1 METLFEIQSNI
12 FDKIQKAQS
21 NFKKSPKARITKAYL
36 ETRMENLDELW
47 KEFVENDK
55 KIRSTSKT
63 QDQLADEYFVEDLYS
78 ATDELYIDYKSSLK
92 ELLSQQCG
100 LHTDKQQS
108 SPSENSDVKL
118 PRIQLPIFT
127 GKYEEWQ
134 TFHDMFTS
142 LIHNN
147 KSLTGVQ
154 KLHYLKTNLQGD
166 PSHLLQNYAITES
179 NYEEA
184 WQQLI
189 KRYDNKR
196 YNSNVVMKTLFSQK
210 SINSESAVAIRQLL
224 DTTSSCLKSLSTMGI
239 QTQTW
244 DTIIIYLVAS
254 KLDTESHKQWETYIS
269 NQCDDL
275 PTWQQMVEFLETR
288 FRTLEMVDT
297 SKPWQKQSQLNSK
310 PTSKPKAFHAAVVND
325 QKSSKIVCVMCEEPH
340 YLYQCKKFGQQTPQ
354 KRHDF
359 VQTQQLCFNC
369 LAPNH
374 SVKVCRQSTSCR
386 RCGRKHHSLL
396 HYERNAYQ
404 GSTNTNTQSN
414 ENTHIKENH
423 TNQQA
428 SSASDQM
435 RVVANFAKGN
445 IQIHNVLLATAVVK
459 INSNNG
465 VKYVIRALVD
475 QGSQASFITEETVQL
490 LGLKRTHVDG
500 LVSGLGDGQT
510 KIKYL
515 VSFQVE
521 SRHNPNS
528 KIQIN
533 AYVLKSLTTLLPSQ
547 SLHTPDWLDLEQL
560 TLADPGYMKP
570 GKIDLLL
577 GAEVYSEVL
586 LSGVIKSPQG
596 SLIAQNTI
604 LGWILS
610 GRISNESHGN
620 VVNLHVRVEDDLL
633 KQFFEMEDEP
643 DSIKKKLTESE
654 KKCEDIYDAT
664 TVRNKE
670 GRYVVDLPFKSDD
683 PECQYGQSKDIAVRK
698 LYSLE
703 KRLSKNP
710 KLYEDYRKVLHEYVE
725 LGHMAEVESSDI
737 DNDKAV
743 YLPHHAVVKE
753 DRETTKVRVVFNA
766 SSKGTNNV
774 SLNDDLLT
782 GPKLQ
787 QDLRHI
793 LMRWRRHEICIVS
806 DLVKMYRQVLVN
818 KDHANFQRILWRDHP
833 IEPITHYKLLTL
845 TFGTACAP
853 YLAVKTLQ
861 RLAEDEQE
869 RWPIASQITKTD
881 FYIDDLMT
889 GCDTESQALQI
900 YEEMSQLMTSGGFT
914 LQKWTSNSKRLL
926 QHIIVDNQ
934 STKESNS
941 VPIKSD
947 NMLKVLGVS
956 WNRDTDN
963 FEYSINLPEHKSS
976 ITKRLILSD
985 IARLYDPLGWIAPVV
1000 INAKLIIQKLW
1011 KADIDWDQEVPGEV
1025 LTEWTEYRNELLK
1038 VKDILIPRWL
1048 GSSQDSKTE
1057 LHAFSDAS
1065 QVAYAAAVY
1074 CRTVDANNHVHV
1086 TLITAKTKVAPIA
1099 KQVSIPRLELCGAA
1113 LAAKL
1118 LSEVSQVMGIP
1129 KENLYAWT
1137 HSTIVL
1143 AWLKGS
1149 PSRWATFV
1157 SNRISTI
1164 LTILDIDQWGHVA
1177 TDINPADCASR
1188 GLKPEELKTHT
1199 LWWSGP
1205 AWLQDETIET
1215 GEWDV
1220 PETHEEERVKAH
1232 VVTEQPKEDFLW
1244 CQFSDLQRMLRVMSY
1259 CRRILMLKT
1268 PKANRRLFTELV
1280 TIEETDKTL
1289 ELCIKQVQEF
1299 EFGEEIRHLRLH
1311 GFVPKKSV
1319 LHNLVPILD
1328 QNGLLRV
1335 GGRITQAS
1343 VSFEKQHPIIIPEKS
1358 HLAKLLVAD
1367 AHIKTL
1373 HGGPQVIL
1381 NFLRSKYWILR
1392 VRSLAKKCFGSCVTC
1407 LRFSK
1412 VQKTQLMGQ
1421 LPEVRLRPSKPFRSS
1436 GVDYAGPINI
1446 RFSPGRGSKSYKGY
1460 ICVFVCMVSRAIH
1473 LEAVT
1478 DLTSKGFIAAFRRF
1492 TARRGHC
1499 YDLYS
1504 DNGTNFVGANKELQK
1519 MIGKAESELSE
1530 ELSKL
1535 LTLERTRWHY
1545 IVPHGPNFG
1554 GLWEAG
1560 VRCVKSH
1567 LKRVVGDS
1575 TLTYEELSTVLA
1587 QIEACLNSR
1596 PLTLLSDHPDDP
1608 LPLTPGHFLL
1618 GEPLLNIADEDCSDL
1633 NLSNLDRW
1641 KLVQQMVNRFWK
1653 RWSKEY
1659 LVNLNQRYKW
1669 SVKQSEPNIND
1680 VVIIKE
1686 DNIPPCK
1693 WLLGKIVS
1701 LHKGPDNL
1709 TRVVTVKCKS
1719 DFGFTSINSR
1729 RATFRNYSL

>member
-21 NFKKSPKARITKAYL
+21 NFKKSPKTRITKAYL

-92 ELLSQQCG
+92 ELISQQSG
-100 LHTDKQQS
+100 LHTEKHQS
-108 SPSENSDVKL
+108 SPSENVDVKL

-147 KSLTGVQ
+147 NSLTGVQ

-166 PSHLLQNYAITES
+166 PSNLLQNYAITES

-196 YNSNVVMKTLFSQK
+196 YNSNVVLKTLFSQK
-210 SINSESAVAIRQLL
+210 PINSESAVAIRQLL

-297 SKPWQKQSQLNSK
+297 SKPWQKQSQQNSK

-354 KRHDF
+354 ERHDF

-396 HYERNAYQ
+396 HYERNVYQ
-404 GSTNTNTQSN
+404 GSTNTNTHSN

-445 IQIHNVLLATAVVK
+445 IQTHNVLLATAVVK

-610 GRISNESHGN
+610 GRISNESHEN

-633 KQFFEMEDEP
+633 KQFFEME
-643 DSIKKKLTESE
+643 ESFICFFNLRGE
-654 KKCEDIYDAT
+654 K
-664 TVRNKE
+664 
-670 GRYVVDLPFKSDD
+670 
-683 PECQYGQSKDIAVRK
+683 
-698 LYSLE
+698 
-703 KRLSKNP
+703 
-710 KLYEDYRKVLHEYVE
+710 
-725 LGHMAEVESSDI
+725 
-737 DNDKAV
+737 
-743 YLPHHAVVKE
+743 
-753 DRETTKVRVVFNA
+753 TKVRVVFNA
-766 SSKGTNNV
+766 SSKGINNV

-833 IEPITHYKLLTL
+833 IEPIKHYKLLTL

-914 LQKWTSNSKRLL
+914 LQKWTSNSKKIL
-926 QHIIVDNQ
+926 QHIVEDNQ

-1025 LTEWTEYRNELLK
+1025 LTEWMEYRNELLK

-1137 HSTIVL
+1137 DSTIVL

-1149 PSRWATFV
+1149 PSRWTTFV

-1164 LTILDIDQWGHVA
+1164 LTILDVDQWGHVA
-1177 TDINPADCASR
+1177 TDMNPVDCASR

-1205 AWLQDETIET
+1205 AWLQSEMIET

-1232 VVTEQPKEDFLW
+1232 VVTERPKEDFLW
-1244 CQFSDLQRMLRVMSY
+1244 CKFSNLQKMLRIMSY

-1268 PKANRRLFTELV
+1268 PKANRPLFTELV

-1289 ELCIKQVQEF
+1289 EICIKQVQEF
-1299 EFGEEIRHLRLH
+1299 EFGEEIKHLRLH

-1328 QNGLLRV
+1328 KNGLLRV

-1343 VSFEKQHPIIIPEKS
+1343 VSFDKQHPIIIPEKS

-1373 HGGPQVIL
+1373 HGGPQVML

-1392 VRSLAKKCFGSCVTC
+1392 ARSLVKRCYGKCVTC

-1421 LPEVRLRPSKPFRSS
+1421 LPEVRLKPSKPFRSS

-1530 ELSKL
+1530 ELCKL

-1567 LKRVVGDS
+1567 LKRVLGDS
-1575 TLTYEELSTVLA
+1575 TLTYEELSTCLA

-1608 LPLTPGHFLL
+1608 LPLTPGHFLV

-1693 WLLGKIVS
+1693 WLLGKIVT

-1719 DFGFTSINSR
+1719 GLR
-1729 RATFRNYSL
+1729 GVRKMTFQKF

>member
-12 FDKIQKAQS
+12 FDNTQKAQS

-100 LHTDKQQS
+100 LHTERQKHS
-108 SPSENSDVKL
+108 SPSENSDLKL

-142 LIHNN
+142 LIHHNR
-147 KSLTGVQ
+147 SLTGVQ

-166 PSHLLQNYAITES
+166 PSNLLQNYAITES

-196 YNSNVVMKTLFSQK
+196 YNSNLVMKTLFFTK
-210 SINSESAVAIRQLL
+210 LL

-275 PTWQQMVEFLETR
+275 PSWQQMVEFLETR

-310 PTSKPKAFHAAVVND
+310 PTSKPKAFHVAVVND

-354 KRHDF
+354 ERHDF

-445 IQIHNVLLATAVVK
+445 IQTHNVLVVTAVVK

-475 QGSQASFITEETVQL
+475 QGSQASFIIEETVQL
-490 LGLKRTHVDG
+490 LGLKKTHIDG

-515 VSFQVE
+515 VSFQIE

-586 LSGVIKSPQG
+586 LSGVIKSPQ
-596 SLIAQNTI
+596 
-604 LGWILS
+604 
-610 GRISNESHGN
+610 ESPKYH
-620 VVNLHVRVEDDLL
+620 LRLD
-633 KQFFEMEDEP
+633 FFFIEMEDEP

-670 GRYVVDLPFKSDD
+670 GRYVVDLPFKSDE

-743 YLPHHAVVKE
+743 YLSHHAVVKE

-766 SSKGTNNV
+766 SSKGTNN
-774 SLNDDLLT
+774 
-782 GPKLQ
+782 
-787 QDLRHI
+787 
-793 LMRWRRHEICIVS
+793 ICIVS

-833 IEPITHYKLLTL
+833 IEPIKHYKLLTL

-861 RLAEDEQE
+861 Q
-869 RWPIASQITKTD
+869 
-881 FYIDDLMT
+881 
-889 GCDTESQALQI
+889 
-900 YEEMSQLMTSGGFT
+900 
-914 LQKWTSNSKRLL
+914 
-926 QHIIVDNQ
+926 
-934 STKESNS
+934 
-941 VPIKSD
+941 
-947 NMLKVLGVS
+947 
-956 WNRDTDN
+956 
-963 FEYSINLPEHKSS
+963 
-976 ITKRLILSD
+976 
-985 IARLYDPLGWIAPVV
+985 
-1000 INAKLIIQKLW
+1000 
-1011 KADIDWDQEVPGEV
+1011 
-1025 LTEWTEYRNELLK
+1025 
-1038 VKDILIPRWL
+1038 
-1048 GSSQDSKTE
+1048 
-1057 LHAFSDAS
+1057 
-1065 QVAYAAAVY
+1065 
-1074 CRTVDANNHVHV
+1074 
-1086 TLITAKTKVAPIA
+1086 
-1099 KQVSIPRLELCGAA
+1099 
-1113 LAAKL
+1113 
-1118 LSEVSQVMGIP
+1118 
-1129 KENLYAWT
+1129 NLYAWT
-1137 HSTIVL
+1137 DSTIVL

-1177 TDINPADCASR
+1177 TDMNPADCASR

-1199 LWWSGP
+1199 LWWNGP
-1205 AWLQDETIET
+1205 AWLQAETIET

-1232 VVTEQPKEDFLW
+1232 VVTEQPKEDFMW
-1244 CQFSDLQRMLRVMSY
+1244 CKFSNLQKMLRIMSY
-1259 CRRILMLKT
+1259 CRRFLKLKT
-1268 PKANRRLFTELV
+1268 PKANRPLFTALV
-1280 TIEETDKTL
+1280 TIEETHKTL
-1289 ELCIKQVQEF
+1289 EMCIKQVQEF
-1299 EFGEEIRHLRLH
+1299 EFGEEIKHLRLN

-1319 LHNLVPILD
+1319 LHNLVPTLD

-1343 VSFEKQHPIIIPEKS
+1343 VSFDKQHPIIIPEKS

-1392 VRSLAKKCFGSCVTC
+1392 ARSLAKKCYGKCVTC

-1421 LPEVRLRPSKPFRSS
+1421 LPEVRLKPSKPFRSS

-1478 DLTSKGFIAAFRRF
+1478 DLTSKGFIAAFRRLP
-1492 TARRGHC
+1492 ARRGHC

-1530 ELSKL
+1530 ELGKL

-1545 IVPHGPNFG
+1545 IVPHGPNFS

-1608 LPLTPGHFLL
+1608 LPLKPGHFLV

-1693 WLLGKIVS
+1693 
-1701 LHKGPDNL
+1701 
-1709 TRVVTVKCKS
+1709 
-1719 DFGFTSINSR
+1719 
-1729 RATFRNYSL
+1729 

>member
-100 LHTDKQQS
+100 LHTEKLQS
-108 SPSENSDVKL
+108 SPSENVDVKL

-166 PSHLLQNYAITES
+166 PSNLLQNYAITES

-189 KRYDNKR
+189 K
-196 YNSNVVMKTLFSQK
+196 Q
-210 SINSESAVAIRQLL
+210 
-224 DTTSSCLKSLSTMGI
+224 TTSSCLKSLSTMGI

-297 SKPWQKQSQLNSK
+297 SKPWQKQSQQNSK

-354 KRHDF
+354 ERHDF

-445 IQIHNVLLATAVVK
+445 IQTHNVLHANAIVK

-633 KQFFEMEDEP
+633 KQFFELEDEP

-766 SSKGTNNV
+766 SSKGINNV

-833 IEPITHYKLLTL
+833 IEPIKHYKLLTL

-889 GCDTESQALQI
+889 GL
-900 YEEMSQLMTSGGFT
+900 
-914 LQKWTSNSKRLL
+914 
-926 QHIIVDNQ
+926 
-934 STKESNS
+934 
-941 VPIKSD
+941 
-947 NMLKVLGVS
+947 
-956 WNRDTDN
+956 
-963 FEYSINLPEHKSS
+963 
-976 ITKRLILSD
+976 
-985 IARLYDPLGWIAPVV
+985 
-1000 INAKLIIQKLW
+1000 
-1011 KADIDWDQEVPGEV
+1011 
-1025 LTEWTEYRNELLK
+1025 
-1038 VKDILIPRWL
+1038 
-1048 GSSQDSKTE
+1048 
-1057 LHAFSDAS
+1057 
-1065 QVAYAAAVY
+1065 
-1074 CRTVDANNHVHV
+1074 
-1086 TLITAKTKVAPIA
+1086 
-1099 KQVSIPRLELCGAA
+1099 
-1113 LAAKL
+1113 
-1118 LSEVSQVMGIP
+1118 MGIP

-1137 HSTIVL
+1137 DSTIVL

-1177 TDINPADCASR
+1177 TDMNPADCASR

-1205 AWLQDETIET
+1205 AWLQNETIET

-1244 CQFSDLQRMLRVMSY
+1244 CKFSNLHKMLRIMSY
-1259 CRRILMLKT
+1259 CRRFLKLKT
-1268 PKANRRLFTELV
+1268 PKASRPLFTALV
-1280 TIEETDKTL
+1280 SIIETDKTL
-1289 ELCIKQVQEF
+1289 EMFIKQVQEF
-1299 EFGEEIRHLRLH
+1299 EFGEDIRHLRLH

-1343 VSFEKQHPIIIPEKS
+1343 VSFDKQHPIVIPEKS
-1358 HLAKLLVAD
+1358 DLAKLLVAD
-1367 AHIKTL
+1367 SHIKTL
-1373 HGGPQVIL
+1373 HGGPQVML

-1392 VRSLAKKCFGSCVTC
+1392 ARSLAKKCFGSCVTC

-1412 VQKTQLMGQ
+1412 GQKTQLMGQ
-1421 LPEVRLRPSKPFRSS
+1421 LPEVRLKPSKPFRSS

-1460 ICVFVCMVSRAIH
+1460 MCVFVCMVSRAIH

-1535 LTLERTRWHY
+1535 MTLERTRWHY

-1608 LPLTPGHFLL
+1608 LPLTPGHFLV

-1719 DFGFTSINSR
+1719 GLLKRPLSKICILTN
-1729 RATFRNYSL
+1729 

>member
-100 LHTDKQQS
+100 LHTEKQQS

-166 PSHLLQNYAITES
+166 PSNLLQNYAITET

-196 YNSNVVMKTLFSQK
+196 YNSNLVMKTLFSQK
-210 SINSESAVAIRQLL
+210 PINSESAVAIRQLL

-254 KLDTESHKQWETYIS
+254 KLDTESHKQWESYIS

-297 SKPWQKQSQLNSK
+297 SKPWQKQSQQNSK
-310 PTSKPKAFHAAVVND
+310 QTSKPKAFHAAVVND

-354 KRHDF
+354 ERHDF

-445 IQIHNVLLATAVVK
+445 ILTHNVLLATAVVK

-547 SLHTPDWLDLEQL
+547 SLHTPDWVDLEQL

-766 SSKGTNNV
+766 SSKGINNV

-833 IEPITHYKLLTL
+833 NEPIKHYKLLTL

-861 RLAEDEQE
+861 RLAQDEQE

-889 GCDTESQALQI
+889 GL
-900 YEEMSQLMTSGGFT
+900 
-914 LQKWTSNSKRLL
+914 
-926 QHIIVDNQ
+926 
-934 STKESNS
+934 
-941 VPIKSD
+941 
-947 NMLKVLGVS
+947 
-956 WNRDTDN
+956 
-963 FEYSINLPEHKSS
+963 
-976 ITKRLILSD
+976 
-985 IARLYDPLGWIAPVV
+985 
-1000 INAKLIIQKLW
+1000 
-1011 KADIDWDQEVPGEV
+1011 
-1025 LTEWTEYRNELLK
+1025 
-1038 VKDILIPRWL
+1038 
-1048 GSSQDSKTE
+1048 
-1057 LHAFSDAS
+1057 
-1065 QVAYAAAVY
+1065 
-1074 CRTVDANNHVHV
+1074 
-1086 TLITAKTKVAPIA
+1086 
-1099 KQVSIPRLELCGAA
+1099 
-1113 LAAKL
+1113 
-1118 LSEVSQVMGIP
+1118 MGIP

-1137 HSTIVL
+1137 DSTIVL

-1177 TDINPADCASR
+1177 TDMNPADCASR

-1199 LWWSGP
+1199 LWWNGP
-1205 AWLQDETIET
+1205 AWLQSETIET

-1232 VVTEQPKEDFLW
+1232 VMTEQPKEDFLW
-1244 CQFSDLQRMLRVMSY
+1244 CKFSNLQKMLRIMSY
-1259 CRRILMLKT
+1259 CRRFLKLKT
-1268 PKANRRLFTELV
+1268 PKANRPLFTALV

-1289 ELCIKQVQEF
+1289 EMCMKQVQEF
-1299 EFGEEIRHLRLH
+1299 EFGEEIKHLRLH
-1311 GFVPKKSV
+1311 GYVPKKSV

-1373 HGGPQVIL
+1373 HGGPQVML

-1392 VRSLAKKCFGSCVTC
+1392 ARSLAKKCFGSCVTC

-1412 VQKTQLMGQ
+1412 GQKTQLMGQ
-1421 LPEVRLRPSKPFRSS
+1421 LPEVRLKPSKPFRSS

-1608 LPLTPGHFLL
+1608 LPLTPGHFLV

-1659 LVNLNQRYKW
+1659 LVNLNQR
-1669 SVKQSEPNIND
+1669 
-1680 VVIIKE
+1680 
-1686 DNIPPCK
+1686 
-1693 WLLGKIVS
+1693 
-1701 LHKGPDNL
+1701 
-1709 TRVVTVKCKS
+1709 
-1719 DFGFTSINSR
+1719 
-1729 RATFRNYSL
+1729 